1 MIRTQGY
8 DDKYGITPH
17 PCRYSTCFYG
27 FHQPIDVEKGD
38 PTVTGWEVR
47 SSLRCTKA
55 ERASTTRNLGLGLSS
70 GFWGSES
77 ETEISKRLRVTVWP
91 AFAAN
96 ILRRPNKQTH
106 PCASAAILRLCSVPS
121 FPSHVEVLPTL
132 SWLCSALVIVNG
144 TECLGLGAGDIRPSS
159 CTDCDGLRN
168 QHRLTS

>member
-1 MIRTQGY
+1 MILCRTVIRTQGY

-17 PCRYSTCFYG
+17 PCRYSTCYYA

-38 PTVTGWEVR
+38 PTVSGREV
-47 SSLRCTKA
+47 SFSLRCTKA

-77 ETEISKRLRVTVWP
+77 ETEISKRLRVTVWS

-106 PCASAAILRLCSVPS
+106 PCTSAANPPAVLCPLFS
-121 FPSHVEVLPTL
+121 FICRGLPDPL
-132 SWLCSALVIVNG
+132 VALFGFGNFQWNRMSRIRRG
-144 TECLGLGAGDIRPSS
+144 GYPTEFLHGL
-159 CTDCDGLRN
+159 
-168 QHRLTS
+168 